1 MPSADSRC
9 VIISPCGLITLWF
22 YRLRPCF
29 VCPALLARLI
39 NDWGVQPF
47 DAGIIFFLP
56 VLSHFPVAYNDSPFE
71 TQRTSRGKPRLL
83 SAHDCQIYL
92 ASPCDGYRTLSCV
105 ADSSRPPPAS
115 SACPLPDRYGAYLY
129 VNPRFCLRLPS
140 GAPCGN
146 TLALDYPS
154 APSAWIWTL
163 RCICVK
169 IPPASPISSWTS
181 PAHNQALHK
190 DCQR

>member
-39 NDWGVQPF
+39 NDWSVQPF
-47 DAGIIFFLP
+47 DAGDFFLP
-56 VLSHFPVAYNDSPFE
+56 VFPYIPVAYNDSPFE

-92 ASPCDGYRTLSCV
+92 APPCDEYRTLSCV
-105 ADSSRPPPAS
+105 ADSSRFHPAS
-115 SACPLPDRYGAYLY
+115 NLPALYPSGYGAYLY

-140 GAPCGN
+140 GAHCWN

-154 APSAWIWTL
+154 APSAWIWTFQS
-163 RCICVK
+163 ICVK
-169 IPPASPISSWTS
+169 IPRIT
-181 PAHNQALHK
+181 N
-190 DCQR
+190 

>member
-1 MPSADSRC
+1 MRFDHSLVSIACALYLFVLPCRTGSSLTGAPGHLMP
-9 VIISPCGLITLWF
+9 G
-22 YRLRPCF
+22 
-29 VCPALLARLI
+29 
-39 NDWGVQPF
+39 
-47 DAGIIFFLP
+47 IFFTGFP
-56 VLSHFPVAYNDSPFE
+56 NIPVAYSDRPSE

-140 GAPCGN
+140 GAHYWN
-146 TLALDYPS
+146 TLAFDYPS

-163 RCICVK
+163 QNICVK
-169 IPPASPISSWTS
+169 IPRIT
-181 PAHNQALHK
+181 N
-190 DCQR
+190 